1 MKTESVTGCE
11 TFNIRNGMSQH
22 TILRRPIELEVVI
35 SKYILIYIRAN
46 IAYPTKI
53 IILLDSMIDRSQ

>member
-1 MKTESVTGCE
+1 
-11 TFNIRNGMSQH
+11 MSQH